1 MKSFRQY
8 VEGESAP
15 KFNRLKKY
23 IEYYKNLS
31 PKDFKIN
38 SNGDTIEIKIPRT
51 KSTDQSVN

>member
-8 VEGESAP
+8 VEGENAP

-23 IEYYKNLS
+23 IEYYKNIS
-31 PKDFKIN
+31 PKDFKIH

-51 KSTDQSVN
+51 KSTDQSSN